1 MSLSAK
7 SEASVSRVN
16 SAHSVARDQREPRGP
31 GHLLLLGPS
40 CGDPEAEEPGGHGGP
55 QSSLSEWADSTGT
68 AREINRTL
76 KCKGD
81 H

>member
-1 MSLSAK
+1 MG
-7 SEASVSRVN
+7 V
-16 SAHSVARDQREPRGP
+16 
-31 GHLLLLGPS
+31 
-40 CGDPEAEEPGGHGGP
+40 GGL

-68 AREINRTL
+68 AREMNRTL